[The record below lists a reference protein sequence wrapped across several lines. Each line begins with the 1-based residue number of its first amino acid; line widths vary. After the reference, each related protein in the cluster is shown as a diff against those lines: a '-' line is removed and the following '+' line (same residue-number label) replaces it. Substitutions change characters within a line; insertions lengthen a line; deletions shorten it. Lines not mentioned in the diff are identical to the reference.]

1 MWSRSFGDIDLQ
13 KASAVCALE
22 PLWYVHKRRPI
33 GVGDQ
38 AQVFTVEVRSRLPT
52 GSRLA
57 LA

>member
-1 MWSRSFGDIDLQ
+1 MIHNLKSAKANSQ

-38 AQVFTVEVRSRLPT
+38 ARMFQSEVS
-52 GSRLA
+52 
-57 LA
+57 